1 MKFARIFMEDGEILD
16 RMVLFGANNGS
27 DSGINLMFRSLGPGS
42 VRELNSDNIV
52 SIEWFTEEN
61 DPETIKAVIQ
71 WKELVAS
78 LREDNHFGPDVVID
92 ARTVRSYINLLSTMA
107 DVHKNP

>member
-27 DSGINLMFRSLGPGS
+27 DSGINLMFRSYSSGS
-42 VRELNSDNIV
+42 VRELNSNNIT
-52 SIEWFTEEN
+52 SIEWFTDE
-61 DPETIKAVIQ
+61 PEMLGSAAE
-71 WKELVAS
+71 WKKLVAA
-78 LREDNHFGPDVVID
+78 LRKDNHFGSDTVID
-92 ARTVRSYINLLSTMA
+92 AHVVRSYINLLSTMA